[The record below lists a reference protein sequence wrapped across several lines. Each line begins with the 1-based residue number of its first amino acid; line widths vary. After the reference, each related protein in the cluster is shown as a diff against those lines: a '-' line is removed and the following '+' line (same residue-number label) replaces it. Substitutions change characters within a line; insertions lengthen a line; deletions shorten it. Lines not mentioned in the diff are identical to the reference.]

1 MKKMLRFCLVSAGL
15 ALHALPVS
23 AQSLGLGQIS
33 DYMNGLGPVTADFV
47 QYNDDGTVARGVFML
62 HRPGRARFEYAP
74 PAELLVMAGQ
84 GALAIFDSKFSAT
97 PETYP
102 LAKTPLSLVLG
113 GQVQLQGN
121 PMVVGHYEQGE
132 TTIVVAQDPENPEYG
147 TIELVFGAQPVAL
160 QGWRIRDEVGGVTEV
175 VLQPLQPAATL
186 PNRMFNIQAEA
197 ASRQSGR

>member
-1 MKKMLRFCLVSAGL
+1 MKKMLHVCLVLAGL
-15 ALHALPVS
+15 ALHGGPVS

-33 DYMNGLGPVTADFV
+33 DYMNQLGPVTADFA
-47 QYNDDGTVARGVFML
+47 QYNDDGTVASGVFTL

-74 PAELLVMAGQ
+74 PADLLVMAGQ

-121 PMVVGHYEQGE
+121 PLVVGHYDEGE
-132 TTIVVAQDPENPEYG
+132 TTVVVAQDPENPEYG
-147 TIELVFGAQPVAL
+147 TIELLFAVQPLAL

-175 VLQPLQPAATL
+175 QLQPLLPAPNL
-186 PNRMFNIQAEA
+186 PNRLFNIQAET
-197 ASRQSGR
+197 ASRQAGR